1 MVEIVT
7 PEEFIGGNNT
17 NTGVSNSIIRPKEF
31 SLDINQLSKIRAS
44 LRKKSIQS
52 PVFNSVDFSENF
64 NQMLWKMWKVF
75 KKEL

>member
-31 SLDINQLSKIRAS
+31 SLDIKLRQLAEIFVCESSR
-44 LRKKSIQS
+44 R
-52 PVFNSVDFSENF
+52 FR
-64 NQMLWKMWKVF
+64 
-75 KKEL
+75 